1 MIETRPAAP
10 VQPEPS
16 DEGLRARKKRA
27 RREALIDAT
36 HHLVERDG
44 IDAVTVEAICEAAGV
59 SARTFFNYFES
70 KDDAVLGHAPWVL
83 ATPATGTFVDGGPTG
98 DLLTDLQEL
107 LADAMRHPPMG
118 QERFLRTLEL
128 ASRDPRL
135 LSRHIAWV
143 EAHRT
148 QMAELVT
155 ERLATVDAVQDGS
168 AARVDPDVVA
178 SLALFLVHSTAMR
191 WEAAGPETDPREHL
205 AAIVGGLRALVGP
218 PSRDPGR
225 P

>member
-1 MIETRPAAP
+1 M
-10 VQPEPS
+10 
-16 DEGLRARKKRA
+16 
-27 RREALIDAT
+27 
-36 HHLVERDG
+36 
-44 IDAVTVEAICEAAGV
+44 
-59 SARTFFNYFES
+59 
-70 KDDAVLGHAPWVL
+70 LGHAPWVL
-83 ATPATGTFVDGGPTG
+83 STPATGTFVDGGPTG

-155 ERLATVDAVQDGS
+155 ERLATVDAVQDGP

-205 AAIVGGLRALVGP
+205 AAIVGGVRALVGP
-218 PSRDPGR
+218 AVP
-225 P
+225 